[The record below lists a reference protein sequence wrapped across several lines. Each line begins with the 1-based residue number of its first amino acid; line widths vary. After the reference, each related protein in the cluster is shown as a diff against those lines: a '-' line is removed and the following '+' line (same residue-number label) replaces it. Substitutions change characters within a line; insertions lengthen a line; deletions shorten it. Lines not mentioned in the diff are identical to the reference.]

1 MGVQLSPFTRAE
13 NEPKRTQNAIV
24 GRVPPCSCR
33 LPSQPGIFQM
43 SAQRLGGLQG
53 VVGGCKEG
61 GDGDMGGW
69 MGAEEGG
76 KGRPQPLQ
84 LSLSLLWWRQQV
96 GGGGGVGGEESGFVL
111 APLWLRQEKEFVG
124 LFLFSC
130 LKPREAS
137 VPSHGPRAA
146 VGRVTEG
153 LEMSWFTSWATPPG
167 GRDLPALC

>member
-1 MGVQLSPFTRAE
+1 
-13 NEPKRTQNAIV
+13 
-24 GRVPPCSCR
+24 
-33 LPSQPGIFQM
+33 
-43 SAQRLGGLQG
+43 
-53 VVGGCKEG
+53 
-61 GDGDMGGW
+61 MGGW

-124 LFLFSC
+124 LFLFSL
-130 LKPREAS
+130 LKPWEAS

-146 VGRVTEG
+146 VGRVTKG

>member
-1 MGVQLSPFTRAE
+1 MDGCGRRGEGTPATPAAV
-13 NEPKRTQNAIV
+13 IV
-24 GRVPPCSCR
+24 
-33 LPSQPGIFQM
+33 I
-43 SAQRLGGLQG
+43 A
-53 VVGGCKEG
+53 VVEAA
-61 GDGDMGGW
+61 GW
-69 MGAEEGG
+69 
-76 KGRPQPLQ
+76 
-84 LSLSLLWWRQQV
+84 